1 MLTVLNEPS
10 PRKASRFDRTA
21 VDARYTSGF
30 YELEADNFENFRWM
44 GLVGR
49 IDFEP
54 PAQAGFAE
62 LRVWSEF
69 FDLRQHLTVEAE
81 GAHETFELPHGW
93 WTVSLPVPAGCS
105 SIVMRTDRQLPQSA
119 RPGDTRQL
127 GVRIATPRVHRDS
140 ARHRTVTGQ
149 LSNAVRNTLEAIDGR
164 VELRST
170 PTSLGI
176 DMYGVCNV
184 KPPCVYC
191 DWDHAKRQEQDN
203 VEVPFNLDTL
213 GEYGAFFDSAASL
226 INCSIGEPFMMK
238 DFDALLD
245 AFGDG
250 NKLVEMTTNG
260 QILTDRNIRKLLGR
274 RIELYVSLDAA
285 TAETYAKLRNN
296 TFDRILNNLRR
307 LIDAK
312 GGRGG
317 LPRIHLV
324 FMPMKV
330 NVHELE
336 PFVKLCAEL
345 DADRFVLRP
354 LNEIADELEW
364 TRAGNHFVYSQELLD
379 FETLARLSARAT
391 ALCRLHRVPFSNQL
405 DFGGEMQPI
414 FQKAFDE
421 ALVEVGRPFAAA
433 EPLSTK
439 KRESPRQV
447 PEPEPSRPEMSPAAT
462 LQAKDD
468 DATLGDGKMPVCL
481 EPWKSL
487 YILRR
492 GVLPCCY
499 GHEPVASMGE
509 YRDTWNA
516 PILKDIRRHLARG
529 EFHTYCLD
537 SPSCPIVRKT
547 RHVAAANDSVAVA
560 RLSESIPRRIK
571 RRIKALDEVLL
582 GGAGIAL
589 YRRVRTL
596 REVRAS

>member
-54 PAQAGFAE
+54 QAQAGFAE
-62 LRVWSEF
+62 FRVWSEF

-127 GVRIATPRVHRDS
+127 GVRIGTPRVHRDS

-164 VELRST
+164 AELRST

-184 KPPCVYC
+184 KPPC
-191 DWDHAKRQEQDN
+191 
-203 VEVPFNLDTL
+203 
-213 GEYGAFFDSAASL
+213 
-226 INCSIGEPFMMK
+226 
-238 DFDALLD
+238 
-245 AFGDG
+245 
-250 NKLVEMTTNG
+250 
-260 QILTDRNIRKLLGR
+260 
-274 RIELYVSLDAA
+274 
-285 TAETYAKLRNN
+285 
-296 TFDRILNNLRR
+296 
-307 LIDAK
+307 
-312 GGRGG
+312 
-317 LPRIHLV
+317 
-324 FMPMKV
+324 
-330 NVHELE
+330 
-336 PFVKLCAEL
+336 
-345 DADRFVLRP
+345 
-354 LNEIADELEW
+354 
-364 TRAGNHFVYSQELLD
+364 
-379 FETLARLSARAT
+379 
-391 ALCRLHRVPFSNQL
+391 
-405 DFGGEMQPI
+405 

-468 DATLGDGKMPVCL
+468 DATIGGGKMPVCL

-487 YILRR
+487 YNPAARR
-492 GVLPCCY
+492 
-499 GHEPVASMGE
+499 AS
-509 YRDTWNA
+509 
-516 PILKDIRRHLARG
+516 
-529 EFHTYCLD
+529 
-537 SPSCPIVRKT
+537 
-547 RHVAAANDSVAVA
+547 
-560 RLSESIPRRIK
+560 
-571 RRIKALDEVLL
+571 VLL
-582 GGAGIAL
+582 
-589 YRRVRTL
+589 RP
-596 REVRAS
+596 RACGKHG